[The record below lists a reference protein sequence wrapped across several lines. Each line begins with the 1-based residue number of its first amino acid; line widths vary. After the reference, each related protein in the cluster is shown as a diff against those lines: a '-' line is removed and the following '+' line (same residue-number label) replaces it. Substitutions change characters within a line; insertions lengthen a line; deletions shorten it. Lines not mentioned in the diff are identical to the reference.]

1 MDRFP
6 EEKAKIIQKA
16 ARQAQDA
23 QQEAEENGGTRGPP
37 EKYSIGEIKGEKK
50 KYGAGVVL
58 DTDIFEGVRQRDW
71 GKTLGTYI
79 YENMAGA
86 ELTMFDEDG
95 NPEVV
100 YLARENDRVKKDG
113 TKNSHK
119 VLDKLAGYRGDTIR
133 AKAIVQLDEV
143 LETSRSKETTEDH
156 SHQWLD
162 AHGWIIRNAYL
173 QDESGNIYEATLNI
187 ANGKDRKILYEVNRV
202 HQIDKI
208 KSPGEHTV
216 TDNGQRFRYQKPGTG
231 GAQSETKDNINENAA
246 NVKEHFSISEDSDA
260 RQLTEAQQEFFKGSK
275 AAGLLRTAR
284 GRLRRIPQR
293 STRNTSRNS
302 RMRKAP
308 KRQKNPA
315 EIRRFQPDLVG
326 VSGFEPEASWSRRLV
341 GYFSRAFQGISA
353 PFRSENFTAVSFP
366 ARINPPNFSAFGS
379 RFGSGQGTGSAETA
393 PL

>member
-275 AAGLLRTAR
+275 AVDSEGRHEGGSGGYRSAR
-284 GRLRRIPQR
+284 LGIQ
-293 STRNTSRNS
+293 
-302 RMRKAP
+302 
-308 KRQKNPA
+308 A
-315 EIRRFQPDLVG
+315 EIRGCEKLQRERKIRLKSEDFSRIWSECRDSNPRPLG
-326 VSGFEPEASWSRRLV
+326 PEGWSNIFR
-341 GYFSRAFQGISA
+341 GYFKAFSHISA
-353 PFRSENFTAVSFP
+353 HKISQLRRFRH
-366 ARINPPNFSAFGS
+366 G
-379 RFGSGQGTGSAETA
+379 
-393 PL
+393 